1 MTGERKEVIVS
12 GLDLIDVIELT
23 DKKLK
28 KYIAITLQDLEELFE
43 EQGYTPDHFKFFRKI
58 ILDGFNNYTR
68 SLMRILLGDIE
79 MGAPHSYDK

>member
-28 KYIAITLQDLEELFE
+28 KYIAITLQDLEETFQE
-43 EQGYTPDHFKFFRKI
+43 RGVDESHFKFFRKI
-58 ILDGFNNYTR
+58 VLDGYNNYTR